1 MHGRRTALGLFLA
14 AVCLAAALA
23 GVTACGPNE
32 EQQQAKAEQARQE
45 EMTALR
51 QEKQD
56 LDHLRAEARELLQ
69 QIESDEPADE
79 AAEAGAEALSPEDLQ
94 AKLNQLQ
101 QEIETKSTDLYNHVV
116 EFINTDP
123 PVEGEPRTEV
133 QIEAIS
139 IKSDEDMLVAQE
151 YIDKGGDYRR
161 AISIYEDAL
170 RVDPDNPALQQA
182 LAQAQDLR
190 WMSEERF
197 SAVKKG
203 MTEAEVRDLLGQ
215 PNLYNVRD
223 YEERGVTAWF
233 YPKDEAGAAAAVWFR
248 GKPRKVYKMNFNE
261 LEGKEGGATEG
272 G

>member
-1 MHGRRTALGLFLA
+1 MHGRRIALGLFLA
-14 AVCLAAALA
+14 AAALAAALA
-23 GVTACGPNE
+23 GVTACGPSE
-32 EQQQAKAEQARQE
+32 EQLAAKADQARQE
-45 EMTALR
+45 EMAALR

-56 LDHLRAEARELLQ
+56 LDRLRAEARELLQ
-69 QIESDEPADE
+69 QIESDESAEE
-79 AAEAGAEALSPEDLQ
+79 AAEAGAPSPEDLQ
-94 AKLNQLQ
+94 AKLDQLQ

-139 IKSDEDMLVAQE
+139 MKSDEDMLVAQE

-182 LAQAQDLR
+182 LAEAQEMR
-190 WMSEERF
+190 WMTEERF

-203 MTEAEVRDLLGQ
+203 LTEAEVRDLLGQ

-223 YEERGVTAWF
+223 YEDRGVTAWF
-233 YPKDEAGAAAAVWFR
+233 YPKDESGAAAAVWFR
-248 GKPRKVYKMNFNE
+248 GKPRKVYKLNFNE
-261 LEGKEGGATEG
+261 LAGKEGGDTEG